1 MAKKSLKMARLA
13 LETSSTP
20 KASGD
25 VPTQTVTPLND
36 LPILISSTGQNVN
49 LDTSFVV
56 GYAHDSTGSPYAVR
70 MTLRQLMAYVGGSGG
85 DRKSVV

>member
-1 MAKKSLKMARLA
+1 MAKKSLKTARLA
-13 LETSSTP
+13 LETSPTP

-56 GYAHDSTGSPYAVR
+56 GYAHDSTGCSHDASPAYG
-70 MTLRQLMAYVGGSGG
+70 LRRWVWWFG
-85 DRKSVV
+85 R